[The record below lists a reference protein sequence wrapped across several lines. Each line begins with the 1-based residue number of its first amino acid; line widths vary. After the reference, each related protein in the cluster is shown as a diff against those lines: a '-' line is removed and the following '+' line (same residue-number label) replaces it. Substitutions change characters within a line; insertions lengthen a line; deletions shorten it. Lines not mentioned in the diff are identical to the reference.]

1 MAGYVR
7 NDTLNNIA
15 NGNVINAADLDGEF
29 DAIVQAF
36 HASTGHVHD
45 GTAANGAPITKLGPS
60 QEFVASSSALS
71 PKTDNTYDLGS
82 ATFEFKDAYIDGTAY
97 VDAIDLNGTAIT
109 ATGTEINYLSGVTS
123 AIQTQLGNK
132 QPLDSELTAIAGLT
146 SAADKVPYFTG
157 SGTAA
162 VADFTSFGRSLVDD
176 ANSSAARTTL
186 GLVIGTDVQAYDPQL
201 ADVAGLTPTDGNF
214 IVGDGT
220 NFVTESGST
229 ARTSLGLGTIA
240 TQDASNVTITGGS
253 VTGITDLAVADGG
266 TGASTA
272 ANARVNLLPSYTGNG
287 GKVLAVNVGATD
299 TEWITVATGGGG
311 TGDVVGPAS
320 STDNTVVRFDG
331 TTGKIIQT
339 SGVTINDSNEITTG
353 VWKGT
358 EVGVAYG
365 GTGASTLTGIIK
377 GNGTSAFTAATAGTD
392 YLAPA
397 AIGTTVQAYDAELA
411 ALAGV
416 TSAADKVPYFTGS
429 GTAAVTD
436 FTSFG
441 RSLVDDANAT
451 AAQSTLGLV
460 IGTNVQAYDAQLA
473 DVAGL
478 SVTDGNFIVGNG
490 TNFVAES
497 GATARTSLGLGTGD
511 SPEFT
516 AVNVTT
522 INARDGTASISLAN
536 TTGIAT
542 LSKATVIETAD
553 NTNAALRITQTG
565 TGNALLVED
574 SANPDASPFVID
586 ASGNVIVGT
595 TASITNGVVAT
606 TPVFQ
611 EHGLTN
617 SSSAIGLT
625 NWSSTASRTPSVN
638 FNRSAGNTVGTRGG
652 ITTAGTGIGA
662 ISFSGDDGTNW
673 LEAARI
679 ESQLDATGGTN
690 DMPGRLVFSTTADGA
705 STPTER
711 MRITNAGNV
720 GIGTTPTARLTV
732 LTTSTFDASNA
743 IASAGINI
751 QQSTG
756 TAGIGN
762 FSTGLTFSK
771 IDSSRPFGAIVGVQT
786 LSDVDQG
793 GLAFFV
799 HNGAGAND
807 VVGEAMRLDASLN
820 LLVGGTAARATTAG
834 SAHLDLFN
842 GTAPVG
848 TLTNGISLYSSSG
861 DFNFMDAA
869 GNGYKVGFRNIPPV
883 GTKTGSYTLA
893 TSDVGEYVQVG
904 SGGSITIP
912 NSTFA
917 EGDVVSIFN
926 NTSGNITIT
935 CTITTAY
942 IAGTDSDKASVTL
955 ATRGIASVL
964 FISGTVC
971 VITGNVS

>member
-97 VDAIDLNGTAIT
+97 IDAIDLNGTAIT

-132 QPLDSELTAIAGLT
+132 QPLDAELTAIAGLT

-497 GATARTSLGLGTGD
+497 GDTARTSLGLGTGD
-511 SPEFT
+511 SPQFT
-516 AVNVTT
+516 AINIGNGDTTVTRVSAGVIAVEGSNVLVASNIGTSVQAYDSNLTSFVNTFTLPTT
-522 INARDGTASISLAN
+522 DGTNGQVL
-536 TTGIAT
+536 
-542 LSKATVIETAD
+542 
-553 NTNAALRITQTG
+553 Q
-565 TGNALLVED
+565 
-574 SANPDASPFVID
+574 
-586 ASGNVIVGT
+586 
-595 TASITNGVVAT
+595 TNGSGTLA
-606 TPVFQ
+606 F
-611 EHGLTN
+611 
-617 SSSAIGLT
+617 A
-625 NWSSTASRTPSVN
+625 TPS
-638 FNRSAGNTVGTRGG
+638 SGG
-652 ITTAGTGIGA
+652 ITTGK
-662 ISFSGDDGTNW
+662 
-673 LEAARI
+673 
-679 ESQLDATGGTN
+679 
-690 DMPGRLVFSTTADGA
+690 
-705 STPTER
+705 
-711 MRITNAGNV
+711 
-720 GIGTTPTARLTV
+720 
-732 LTTSTFDASNA
+732 A
-743 IASAGINI
+743 IAMAMI
-751 QQSTG
+751 
-756 TAGIGN
+756 
-762 FSTGLTFSK
+762 
-771 IDSSRPFGAIVGVQT
+771 FG
-786 LSDVDQG
+786 
-793 GLAFFV
+793 F
-799 HNGAGAND
+799 
-807 VVGEAMRLDASLN
+807 
-820 LLVGGTAARATTAG
+820 
-834 SAHLDLFN
+834 
-842 GTAPVG
+842 
-848 TLTNGISLYSSSG
+848 
-861 DFNFMDAA
+861 
-869 GNGYKVGFRNIPPV
+869 
-883 GTKTGSYTLA
+883 
-893 TSDVGEYVQVG
+893 
-904 SGGSITIP
+904 
-912 NSTFA
+912 
-917 EGDVVSIFN
+917 
-926 NTSGNITIT
+926 
-935 CTITTAY
+935 
-942 IAGTDSDKASVTL
+942 
-955 ATRGIASVL
+955 
-964 FISGTVC
+964 
-971 VITGNVS
+971 